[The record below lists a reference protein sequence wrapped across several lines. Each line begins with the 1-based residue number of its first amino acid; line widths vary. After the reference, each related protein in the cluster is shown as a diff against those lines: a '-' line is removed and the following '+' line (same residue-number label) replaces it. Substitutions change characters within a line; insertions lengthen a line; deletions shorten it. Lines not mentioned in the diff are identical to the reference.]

1 MHLTPVDNE
10 HQHRAVGA
18 LADRRTGVRT
28 GIEDCGV
35 LHLAVDYEHRLKGHA
50 VHDALRLCV
59 GIGHIA
65 GVQDVIRV
73 EADEAADSAVRVV
86 VAYAVDDRQ
95 PLRRAAKTGAIRVII
110 CAAVDAADRAVALA
124 HGGQIVA
131 VAAEGFRL
139 ADEHAA
145 GVEHDHHIAL
155 EALLPDLL
163 DDYPVAVVVNEA
175 VAVRAVGLGGV
186 GLVVAAG
193 LGAALV
199 GELDE
204 GGVGRVGQGALLGLL
219 YRVDLGFGEV
229 DVCDEVEAPR
239 LEHGVHEHIPE
250 RGGRP
255 LDQHVFYRKPRDAEE
270 DPRGEDEA
278 KYPVNDALN
287 LFPSGFLVPSL
298 LFFFEELL
306 LFVVIC
312 STVLH
317 IHTFAIDR
325 LGIVKYS

>member
-1 MHLTPVDNE
+1 MPHSLFHKEGVRQPASAGAAGDAVEIFAVEPHAGGRAAVKTACVYRAVIEHDLGHVLLRCACAVHLTPVDNE

-18 LADRRTGVRT
+18 LADRGTGVRT

-73 EADEAADSAVRVV
+73 EADEAACSAAGIII
-86 VAYAVDDRQ
+86 AYTVDYCE

-145 GVEHDHHIAL
+145 GVEHI
-155 EALLPDLL
+155 
-163 DDYPVAVVVNEA
+163 
-175 VAVRAVGLGGV
+175 
-186 GLVVAAG
+186 
-193 LGAALV
+193 
-199 GELDE
+199 
-204 GGVGRVGQGALLGLL
+204 
-219 YRVDLGFGEV
+219 
-229 DVCDEVEAPR
+229 
-239 LEHGVHEHIPE
+239 
-250 RGGRP
+250 
-255 LDQHVFYRKPRDAEE
+255 
-270 DPRGEDEA
+270 
-278 KYPVNDALN
+278 
-287 LFPSGFLVPSL
+287 
-298 LFFFEELL
+298 
-306 LFVVIC
+306 
-312 STVLH
+312 
-317 IHTFAIDR
+317 
-325 LGIVKYS
+325 